1 MASEEFEEEIKRG
14 RGKWRWSEMQS
25 LEVVSENPNL
35 PLGSPEPN
43 MEMEGENS
51 KNAEK
56 DKEISVGFKEL
67 FRFADRL
74 DYVLMGIGSVG
85 AFVHGCSLPI
95 FLRFFAD
102 LVNSFGSN
110 ANNIDKMSHEV
121 LRVTIFFKLLIIFH
135 YKYHIFLFSFQILD
149 LFS

>member
-1 MASEEFEEEIKRG
+1 MQEEGSQERIKRS
-14 RGKWRWSEMQS
+14 KEQWKWSEMQS
-25 LEVVSENPNL
+25 LELISENPNI
-35 PLGSPEPN
+35 PLGSISEQEKD

-51 KNAEK
+51 KNA
-56 DKEISVGFKEL
+56 DKEESSVGFMEL

-74 DYVLMGIGSVG
+74 DYVLMGIGTIG

-110 ANNIDKMSHEV
+110 ANDTDKMTREV
-121 LRVTIFFKLLIIFH
+121 LRVIFFFFK
-135 YKYHIFLFSFQILD
+135 FSFLVIKISS
-149 LFS
+149 FFVIKS

>member
-1 MASEEFEEEIKRG
+1 MSSEDFQEKIKRDSEQC
-14 RGKWRWSEMQS
+14 KCSEMQS
-25 LEVVSENPNL
+25 FEQQPNQ
-35 PLGSPEPN
+35 PLGSLSENYTETETN
-43 MEMEGENS
+43 MEMEGEKS

-56 DKEISVGFKEL
+56 DKERSVGFGEL

-74 DYVLMGIGSVG
+74 DYVLMGIGTVG

-110 ANNIDKMSHEV
+110 ANNIDKMTHEV
-121 LRVTIFFKLLIIFH
+121 LKVTIFFL
-135 YKYHIFLFSFQILD
+135 QI
-149 LFS
+149 